1 VLTLALLMLMFQL
14 VLVLMLMLHRCAFCL
29 RDGVHLH
36 GRREL

>member
-14 VLVLMLMLHRCAFCL
+14 VLMLMLHRCVFCL